1 MCGLSFTKQVL
12 GNDGV
17 PCDSLPRAQLR
28 SPSSHRG
35 PHLLVLSA
43 TPCQNPP
50 QEAAKGETRFQDPH
64 FALFRAQT
72 ELGFHILTIQGLK
85 IPGSCSSYSSLK
97 KLVLL
102 RAEQLFSRPWSNS
115 FSFSL

>member
-1 MCGLSFTKQVL
+1 MTLAIHWKNELMCGLSFTKQVL

-17 PCDSLPRAQLR
+17 PCDSLPRTQLR
-28 SPSSHRG
+28 SPSSHRW

-50 QEAAKGETRFQDPH
+50 QEAAKGETCFQDPH

-72 ELGFHILTIQGLK
+72 ELGFHILTIQELK
-85 IPGSCSSYSSLK
+85 TPGSC
-97 KLVLL
+97 
-102 RAEQLFSRPWSNS
+102 
-115 FSFSL
+115 